1 MQERKITNE
10 LITEFEM
17 YLYEEERS
25 GNTIEKYM
33 RDIRF
38 FREWLQDRNI
48 DKSVVIENKK
58 ELCERGGA
66 DIFLDYFMLII
77 QGYVCTLPGSYN
89 REIFLFV
96 LCYTNQYSC

>member
-33 RDIRF
+33 RDIR
-38 FREWLQDRNI
+38 LLLNTK
-48 DKSVVIENKK
+48 KSFAKDM
-58 ELCERGGA
+58 R
-66 DIFLDYFMLII
+66 
-77 QGYVCTLPGSYN
+77 
-89 REIFLFV
+89 
-96 LCYTNQYSC
+96 